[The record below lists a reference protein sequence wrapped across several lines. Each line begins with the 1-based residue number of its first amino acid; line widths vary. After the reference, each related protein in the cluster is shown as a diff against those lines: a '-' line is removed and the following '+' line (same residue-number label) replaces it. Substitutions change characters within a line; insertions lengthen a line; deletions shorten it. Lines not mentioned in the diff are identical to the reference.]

1 MIESTQIND
10 LLKKHHENKLPHA
23 FLLETNDSDRC
34 FNDIISLLKQINCN
48 NEFNDKCDKCNL
60 CKLVDTFNLPSL
72 VIIEPDGSVIKKNQ
86 ILEMMDKFST
96 KPVFSKYNMYIVK
109 ESDRLNSSSGN
120 TILKFLEEPEEG
132 ILGFFITNNKENMLS
147 TIKSRC
153 QVLSCYYDIGSNS
166 SDDELLD
173 YVKIYINNIYKSKDD
188 LLYNKTNMS
197 GLFKD
202 RLEWEKFFT
211 TMLLY
216 FRGILTG
223 ERVDKTEVINKLSNK
238 SIVKIINEIETIL
251 KYIKANGNID
261 LILDKFVI
269 EMRDLYE

>member
-1 MIESTQIND
+1 MIESTQIKD

-23 FLLETNDSDRC
+23 FLLETNDSEKC
-34 FNDIISLLKQINCN
+34 YNDLINFIKQINCSM
-48 NEFNDKCDKCNL
+48 EFNDKCDKCNL

-72 VIIEPDGSVIKKNQ
+72 VVIEPTGSVIKKTQ

-96 KPVFSKYNMYIVK
+96 KPVFSKFNMYIIK

-132 ILGFFITNNKENMLS
+132 IIGFFITNNKENMLS
-147 TIKSRC
+147 TIRSRC
-153 QVLSCYYDIGSNS
+153 QVLNCYYETDDVNY
-166 SDDELLD
+166 DDEVLD
-173 YVKIYINNIYKSKDD
+173 YVKIYINNIYKSSDD

-211 TMLLY
+211 TMLFY
-216 FRGILTG
+216 FRGLVAG
-223 ERVDKTEVINKLSNK
+223 KRVDKTDVINKLSNQ
-238 SIVKIINEIETIL
+238 SMIKIINEIETIL

>member
-23 FLLETNDSDRC
+23 FLLETNDASMC
-34 FNDIISLLKQINCN
+34 FKDIISLIKQINCSSD
-48 NEFNDKCDKCNL
+48 FSDKCDKCNL
-60 CKLVDTFNLPSL
+60 CKLIDTFNLPSL
-72 VIIEPDGSVIKKNQ
+72 VVIEPDGSVIKKTQ

-109 ESDRLNSSSGN
+109 EADRLNSSSGN

-132 ILGFFITNNKENMLS
+132 ILGFFITNNKENILS
-147 TIKSRC
+147 TIRSRC
-153 QVLSCYYDIGSNS
+153 QILSCYYSTDGIN
-166 SDDELLD
+166 DDEELLD

-197 GLFKD
+197 GLFKE
-202 RLEWEKFFT
+202 RLEWERFFT

-223 ERVDKTEVINKLSNK
+223 QRVDKTEVINKLSKK
-238 SIVKIINEIETIL
+238 SIVKIINEVETIL
-251 KYIKANGNID
+251 KYVKANGNID

>member
-1 MIESTQIND
+1 MVNIEVAYN
-10 LLKKHHENKLPHA
+10 
-23 FLLETNDSDRC
+23 LEISN
-34 FNDIISLLKQINCN
+34 NNII
-48 NEFNDKCDKCNL
+48 
-60 CKLVDTFNLPSL
+60 
-72 VIIEPDGSVIKKNQ
+72 
-86 ILEMMDKFST
+86 
-96 KPVFSKYNMYIVK
+96 K

-132 ILGFFITNNKENMLS
+132 IIGFFITNNKENMLS
-147 TIKSRC
+147 TIRSRC
-153 QVLSCYYDIGSNS
+153 QVLNCYYETDDVNY
-166 SDDELLD
+166 DDEVLD
-173 YVKIYINNIYKSKDD
+173 YVKIYINNIYKSSDD

-211 TMLLY
+211 TMLFY
-216 FRGILTG
+216 FRGLVAG
-223 ERVDKTEVINKLSNK
+223 KRVDKTDVINKLSNQ
-238 SIVKIINEIETIL
+238 SMIKIINEIETIL